1 MTPIFSIFALV
12 ASFTFVAGLP
22 SGEPQSLPSI
32 FERQGAGRRSTE
44 LVGNGNPHQ
53 NFKNVQITG
62 TLRCDSAETC
72 TKVHAE
78 GESVNVGFE
87 AGVTPVSWING
98 GFSVSKSFST
108 EQASECQAVRGQAVC
123 VWQRIAYT
131 AYTVRNVR
139 CSTNGCF
146 KDGEPYVIKSPNKGQ
161 TEDYCVVNACRGIG
175 QGYWEKTS
183 IAGGP

>member
-1 MTPIFSIFALV
+1 MTLIFSIFALV

-53 NFKNVQITG
+53 NFKNVQITVSLAMLMLIAKFHRTPLTPVSQG

-87 AGVTPVSWING
+87 AGVSPFSWING

-131 AYTVRNVR
+131 AVSGFRFHTDAAYIPE
-139 CSTNGCF
+139 S
-146 KDGEPYVIKSPNKGQ
+146 
-161 TEDYCVVNACRGIG
+161 
-175 QGYWEKTS
+175 
-183 IAGGP
+183 